1 MLGHCGS
8 HPWGQLP
15 YSPRGMTA
23 GRCAN
28 APAGGGLT
36 GGWVCPTPPGGIQ
49 KGRPVVF
56 SWRQSASRTFSPS
69 IALPTRIRQPILSVG
84 TVGRFALRPT
94 YPGQGVDDSWAH
106 GLMRQL
112 GQHLGQGS
120 CCPARWFLQGREA
133 FRSCDMAV
141 VLCLGQ
147 QRQSASRTLQ
157 CCLTEGPPL
166 PHWGCSPHHWPG
178 VRRSVLP

>member
-1 MLGHCGS
+1 MAATLGATPLQPEGYDSGAMRKCARWGWLNWGVGVSYPPVGS
-8 HPWGQLP
+8 KKGGRLCFLGGRVPVEPLVQALP
-15 YSPRGMTA
+15 YHTDSTAHSVRGH
-23 GRCAN
+23 RW
-28 APAGGGLT
+28 P
-36 GGWVCPTPPGGIQ
+36 VCPE
-49 KGRPVVF
+49 
-56 SWRQSASRTFSPS
+56 AN
-69 IALPTRIRQPILSVG
+69 LPQ
-84 TVGRFALRPT
+84 
-94 YPGQGVDDSWAH
+94 GQGVDDSWAH

>member
-1 MLGHCGS
+1 MGSKKEGRLCFLGGRV
-8 HPWGQLP
+8 PVEPLVQALP
-15 YSPRGMTA
+15 YP
-23 GRCAN
+23 
-28 APAGGGLT
+28 
-36 GGWVCPTPPGGIQ
+36 PT
-49 KGRPVVF
+49 
-56 SWRQSASRTFSPS
+56 
-69 IALPTRIRQPILSVG
+69 
-84 TVGRFALRPT
+84 
-94 YPGQGVDDSWAH
+94 PGQGVDDSWAH

-178 VRRSVLP
+178 VRRSVLPWGQPTPGQGVDDSRAYGLMRRAGANWLQLRSC

>member
-120 CCPARWFLQGREA
+120 CCPARWFRPFVLVTWLLFCAWVNKGRVPVEPCSVA
-133 FRSCDMAV
+133 LPKDH
-141 VLCLGQ
+141 LCPIGVAPHTIGQ
-147 QRQSASRTLQ
+147 
-157 CCLTEGPPL
+157 
-166 PHWGCSPHHWPG
+166 
-178 VRRSVLP
+178 V

>member
-1 MLGHCGS
+1 MRKCAR
-8 HPWGQLP
+8 WGWLNWGVGVSYP
-15 YSPRGMTA
+15 PRWDPKREA
-23 GRCAN
+23 GC
-28 APAGGGLT
+28 
-36 GGWVCPTPPGGIQ
+36 V
-49 KGRPVVF
+49 

-94 YPGQGVDDSWAH
+94 YPRAGVDDSWAH

-178 VRRSVLP
+178 VRRSVLPLRPTYPRAGGR

>member
-1 MLGHCGS
+1 MS
-8 HPWGQLP
+8 YP
-15 YSPRGMTA
+15 PRWDPKREA
-23 GRCAN
+23 GC
-28 APAGGGLT
+28 
-36 GGWVCPTPPGGIQ
+36 V
-49 KGRPVVF
+49 

-84 TVGRFALRPT
+84 TVGRFALSQPT
-94 YPGQGVDDSWAH
+94 PGQGVDDSWAH

-157 CCLTEGPPL
+157 CCLTEGPPSAPLGLL
-166 PHWGCSPHHWPG
+166 PTPLARCEAFGFALRPTYPRAG
-178 VRRSVLP
+178 GR

>member
-36 GGWVCPTPPGGIQ
+36 GGWVCPTPLGSKKGGRLCFLG
-49 KGRPVVF
+49 GRVPVEPLV
-56 SWRQSASRTFSPS
+56 Q
-69 IALPTRIRQPILSVG
+69 ALPYPHGFDSPFCPWAPLAG
-84 TVGRFALRPT
+84 LRA
-94 YPGQGVDDSWAH
+94 GGDDSWAH